1 MAGIDH
7 DVHEKTREVTGTKWG
22 CHNRPPF
29 KDGYWSPDRVYREDG
44 TYFETK
50 VFIKNV
56 MSKTCR
62 NDVSLSDRKCPECKH
77 IGQGEIYSEFV
88 RRNGT

>member
-1 MAGIDH
+1 MAGLDH
-7 DVHEKTREVTGTKWG
+7 EINPRTIEVAGTKWG
-22 CHNRPPF
+22 CHNHPPF

-50 VFIKNV
+50 VFIKHAF
-56 MSKTCR
+56 MDGCK
-62 NDVSLSDRKCPECKH
+62 NDHSIASVKCEACKH

-88 RRNGT
+88 RTNGT